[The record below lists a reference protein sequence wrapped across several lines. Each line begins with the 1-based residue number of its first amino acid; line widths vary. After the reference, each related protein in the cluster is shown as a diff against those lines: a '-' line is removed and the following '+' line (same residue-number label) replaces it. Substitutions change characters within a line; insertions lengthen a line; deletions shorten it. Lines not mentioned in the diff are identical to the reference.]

1 MLRTVACRHFIF
13 TPTKSSYQ
21 QLKEKRLQAITILFS
36 SVVLKIKTQSIF
48 IKSSSLNAFDL
59 IKCEIIDAFEYKSD
73 FIFSETINL
82 NTYIQSMSSQDCK
95 TKVHYK
101 YIHTY
106 MHVRAFVYPTFAQ
119 KSLELNSL
127 YLRFNHV

>member
-1 MLRTVACRHFIF
+1 MACRHVIF

-36 SVVLKIKTQSIF
+36 SVVLKMKTQSIF

-59 IKCEIIDAFEYKSD
+59 IKCEIMDAFEYKSD
-73 FIFSETINL
+73 FIFL
-82 NTYIQSMSSQDCK
+82 NTYIYSINVITRLQNKGTLQIY
-95 TKVHYK
+95 T

-106 MHVRAFVYPTFAQ
+106 MHVRVFVYPTFA
-119 KSLELNSL
+119 
-127 YLRFNHV
+127 